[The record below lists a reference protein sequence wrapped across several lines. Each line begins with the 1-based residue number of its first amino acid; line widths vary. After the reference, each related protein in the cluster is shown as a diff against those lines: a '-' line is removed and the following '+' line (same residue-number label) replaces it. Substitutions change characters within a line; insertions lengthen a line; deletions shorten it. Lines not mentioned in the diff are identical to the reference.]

1 MNELHRRA
9 ICIDLHAD
17 TVQRIID
24 EDFDISQ
31 RHEDGHLDAPRMREG
46 GLDAQFFSIW
56 VEPEHFGTG
65 GPAAVER
72 ADKQIAAVRSLPE
85 RYPDTWELATTAA
98 DVRRIVAA
106 GKLAALM
113 GLEGGYA
120 IDEKLENVKKYYD
133 LGVRYMSGAWS
144 VSTSWAGSS
153 NDKAGQTRGLNDFG
167 RAVIQEMNALGMMVD
182 VSHVSDKTFWDII
195 ETSDKPVIAS
205 HSNARALANHPRN
218 LTDEQIRAVGE
229 RGGVMCAVFY
239 NGFLDDDWS
248 REKDRVDAE
257 IAPLLAELAARTD
270 GSPLQKYLAT
280 EPVRMRLL
288 AERTTPLPLARV
300 VDHIDH
306 IVKLAGVECV
316 GIGSDY
322 DGIPATP
329 NGLDDVS
336 QLPNLTAEL
345 LRRGYTPADVE
356 KILGGNVLRV
366 LAATHQE

>member
-1 MNELHRRA
+1 MK
-9 ICIDLHAD
+9 
-17 TVQRIID
+17 
-24 EDFDISQ
+24 
-31 RHEDGHLDAPRMREG
+31 EG

-56 VEPEHFGTG
+56 VEPQYFGTG
-65 GPAAVER
+65 GTTAVER
-72 ADKQIAAVRSLPE
+72 ADKQIAAVRALPE

-98 DVRRIVAA
+98 DIRRINAA

-120 IDEKLENVKKYYD
+120 IDEKLENVRKYYD

-144 VSTSWAGSS
+144 YSVSWAGSS
-153 NDKAGQTRGLNDFG
+153 NDEVGQTRGLNDFG
-167 RAVIQEMNALGMMVD
+167 RAVIREMNRLGMMVD

-205 HSNARALANHPRN
+205 HSNARALCRHQRN
-218 LTDEQIRAVGE
+218 LTDDMIRALAK

-239 NGFLDDDWS
+239 NGFLDDDWA
-248 REKDRVDAE
+248 RKKNKIDDE

-280 EPVRMRLL
+280 EPVRMKIF
-288 AERTTPLPLARV
+288 AERVPPLNVGRV

-306 IVKLAGVECV
+306 FVNLAGVDCV

-322 DGIPATP
+322 DGIPAAP
-329 NGLDDVS
+329 KDLASVAD
-336 QLPNLTAEL
+336 LPNLTAEL
-345 LRRGYTPADVE
+345 TRRGYTAADVE

-366 LAATHQE
+366 LEAVTGA